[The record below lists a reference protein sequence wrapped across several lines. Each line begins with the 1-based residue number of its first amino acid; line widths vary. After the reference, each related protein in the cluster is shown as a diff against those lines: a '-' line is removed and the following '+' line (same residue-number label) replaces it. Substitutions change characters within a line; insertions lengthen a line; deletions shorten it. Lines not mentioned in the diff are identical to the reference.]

1 MERIEETLN
10 LISETMGKQDSHIN
24 EMIEH
29 LKTLHFES
37 ILKTLTHH
45 NQTLENIIMAIR
57 KLNDRLEVLENDD
70 RTRS

>member
-1 MERIEETLN
+1 MERIEEALN
-10 LISETMGKQDSHIN
+10 LISETMGKQDSHI
-24 EMIEH
+24 
-29 LKTLHFES
+29 ES

-45 NQTLENIIMAIR
+45 NQTLENMIMAIR

>member
-1 MERIEETLN
+1 MERIEKTLN
-10 LISETMGKQDSHIN
+10 LISETMGKQ
-24 EMIEH
+24 
-29 LKTLHFES
+29 TLHFEF

-45 NQTLENIIMAIR
+45 NQTLENMIMAIR